1 MYTEVVQFRFSD
13 NVAPSERLKF
23 LAQLAGA
30 CEGNPMRIPNHYYFA
45 ISTGR
50 NTGCRVDFMM
60 PSAFQIGTAQLRTAQ
75 RQGLLTVTKPEGFAP
90 TLNEAGHGDA

>member
-23 LAQLAGA
+23 LAQLAGV
-30 CEGNPMRIPNHYYFA
+30 CEGDPMRIPNYYFA
-45 ISTGR
+45 ISTDR

-60 PSAFQIGTAQLRTAQ
+60 PSAFQIGTTQLRTAQ